1 LAFALLTLLPRT
13 VFVFALVAGVAFF
26 VAGFAATLVA
36 AFVFAVRRAALFA
49 LLAMTSVTA

>member
-26 VAGFAATLVA
+26 VVGFAATLVA